1 MQSRTSNLTLRSII
15 IYQQVWQE
23 IFVIQF
29 FSASGPRCYM
39 VLVKPGPGSDD
50 VVWSPWFA
58 TWNDLGPMA
67 FSLRASVSSAVVQS
81 SSCVHLFETPRTIAC
96 QASLSFTISQSLP
109 KFMSIVLVMPSS
121 HLILWPSPRLCL
133 QSFPASGTFSMSRLF
148 ASDNLIY
155 LRFSFSIS
163 PSSEYSGLIS
173 LKIDCFDLPA
183 VQGTFRGLF

>member
-96 QASLSFTISQSLP
+96 QASLSFTISWYLF
-109 KFMSIVLVMPSS
+109 KLMSIESVMPSN
-121 HLILWPSPRLCL
+121 HLILYCLLLLLASIFPNIRVFSSDLALCIRWPKYW
-133 QSFPASGTFSMSRLF
+133 SFSS
-148 ASDNLIY
+148 
-155 LRFSFSIS
+155 SIS
-163 PSSEYSGLIS
+163 PSNEYSGLIS
-173 LKIDCFDLPA
+173 FRID
-183 VQGTFRGLF
+183 